1 VVPPTPIRVALAALA
16 GLCLAGCG
24 PKLVRQRVFE
34 LNAVRVEL
42 RHSEQ
47 GGAVVPRGYA
57 HPATISEIR
66 IAHILSTLEFE
77 DSDQKRREVI
87 RSEHV
92 YDLAGGIAKALKQAQ
107 PDEEV
112 AAAAFPSDRRLGIF
126 TDNRVT
132 AFRLHLEGDAMKIE
146 FFAIED
152 PLEKE
157 GAKVGNREWEIP
169 AELPTTKASY
179 TLVPGQAETKAGP
192 RGILVAWRDDAF
204 RRPAN
209 LQGRTPGKRRTVLME
224 LPDEAQPKA
233 KAGEA
238 PKQELPPGLSD
249 EQLRALDQL
258 EAARTGG
265 SVTEAEFQ
273 KRRRLILEGKLDEAG
288 YGKSEP

>member
-1 VVPPTPIRVALAALA
+1 VARPTPIRVAFAALAALS
-16 GLCLAGCG
+16 LAGCG

-34 LNAVRVEL
+34 LPAVRVEL
-42 RHSEQ
+42 RHVEK
-47 GGAVVPRGYA
+47 GGEVVPRGFA

-66 IAHILSTLEFE
+66 IAHILSTLEYE
-77 DSDQKRREVI
+77 DSEQKRREAI
-87 RSEHV
+87 RSEHL

-146 FFAIED
+146 FFAIEE

-169 AELPTTKASY
+169 AELPTAKATY
-179 TLVPGQAETKAGP
+179 TLVPGPAESKLGT
-192 RGILVAWRDDAF
+192 RGVMVDWRDEAF
-204 RRPAN
+204 RRPVN
-209 LQGRTPGKRRTVLME
+209 LHERTPGKKRTVLME
-224 LPDEAQPKA
+224 LPDEPHEKT
-233 KAGEA
+233 KGEA

-249 EQLRALDQL
+249 EQLRAMDQL

-265 SVTEAEFQ
+265 SITELEYQ

-288 YGKSEP
+288 YGKDP